1 MTTTMYANVN
11 AHLNAIR
18 TAVLT
23 AAVTGLALAALATP
37 ATAGATATGP
47 APKFLSAAQLPAA
60 STPWTADAVRR
71 GLPDYGSVCTEG
83 VAPAA
88 GTSYRDFRTD
98 LDTNGRQTTTV
109 AATDAKAKALATKLK
124 QRITGCLDRLAAQYP
139 GTVGEAFHHGRIDV
153 EEGADV
159 YNVDT
164 SHPEIGNADAHLISV
179 GRDGRTV
186 TVLEVGHLGRTG
198 SEELAPF
205 RNSTRTAVAKLY

>member
-1 MTTTMYANVN
+1 MTTYAN
-11 AHLNAIR
+11 LNAIR

-23 AAVTGLALAALATP
+23 AAVTGLTLASL
-37 ATAGATATGP
+37 ATATTSATASGP
-47 APKFLSAAQLPAA
+47 APAPAFLSAAQLPAA

-71 GLPDYGSVCTEG
+71 GLPDHGSVCTEG

-109 AATDAKAKALATKLK
+109 AATEAKAKTLAAKLK
-124 QRITGCLDRLAAQYP
+124 QRISGCLDRLTAQYP
-139 GTVGEAFHHGRIDV
+139 GTLGEAFYHGRIAV

-179 GRDGRTV
+179 GRDGRAV
-186 TVLEVGHLGRTG
+186 TVLEVNHLGQTL
-198 SEELAPF
+198 SEELPPF
-205 RNSTRTAVAKLY
+205 RHSTRTAVAKLY

>member
-1 MTTTMYANVN
+1 MTTKTMTSMTRTTGT
-11 AHLNAIR
+11 NAIR

-23 AAVTGLALAALATP
+23 VVATGLTLASL
-37 ATAGATATGP
+37 ATATAAGP
-47 APKFLSAAQLPAA
+47 APKFLSAGQLPAA
-60 STPWTADAVRR
+60 STPWVADAVRQ
-71 GLPDYGSVCTEG
+71 GLPEYGSVCTEG

-109 AATDAKAKALATKLK
+109 AATEAKAKALATKLK
-124 QRITGCLDRLAAQYP
+124 QRIDGCLDRLAVEYP
-139 GTVGEAFHHGRIDV
+139 GTIGEAFYHGAIAV

-164 SHPEIGNADAHLISV
+164 SHPGTGTADAHLISV

-186 TVLEVGHLGRTG
+186 TVLEVSHLGWTL
-198 SEELAPF
+198 SEEVGPF

>member
-1 MTTTMYANVN
+1 MTMNAKMNV
-11 AHLNAIR
+11 NAIR

-23 AAVTGLALAALATP
+23 VAVTGLTLASL
-37 ATAGATATGP
+37 ATATATAAGP

-60 STPWTADAVRR
+60 ATPWVADAVQQ

-83 VAPAA
+83 VAPAS

-109 AATDAKAKALATKLK
+109 AATEAKAKALATKLK
-124 QRITGCLDRLAAQYP
+124 QRITGCLDRLAREYP
-139 GTVGEAFHHGRIDV
+139 GTVGEAFYHGRIAV

-164 SHPEIGNADAHLISV
+164 SNPEIGNADAHLISV

-186 TVLEVGHLGRTG
+186 TVLEVGHLGWTL
-198 SEELAPF
+198 SEEIDPF
-205 RNSTRTAVAKLY
+205 RTSTRTAVNKLY